1 MPEYDKQLS
10 ALSVTTTVNLMMHF
24 NRCKKQTAL
33 AWAAVNYKSF
43 SLFLWRRKVKDTKHM
58 KALESDHFILPLFSQ
73 FFRGKYT
80 PANPII
86 LTAYR

>member
-10 ALSVTTTVNLMMHF
+10 ALLVTTTVNLMMHF

-43 SLFLWRRKVKDTKHM
+43 SLFLWRRKVKDT
-58 KALESDHFILPLFSQ
+58 
-73 FFRGKYT
+73 
-80 PANPII
+80 
-86 LTAYR
+86 